1 MATSQWFK
9 HDLEI
14 VSCKHWAK
22 SHDVLNILF
31 FRFHESQ
38 YPIKKKETAWTSPVP
53 KAKLPM
59 CWWLFCYKAPTLSSC
74 ILSEEHHSC
83 LCFSLPYVA
92 CLFWH
97 HWPLLIPFSIFTL
110 ILSRQWWSGPCSL
123 GTTSGNSSVWNSTNT
138 EQWFWG
144 MVVDNKWKKKQTFCG
159 AKFEDPQNPPS
170 PLKPTASMGA
180 PRLSLLIPATS
191 LEVSK
196 PILRFSSS
204 LEALMRLMIM
214 VYYSERTQIE
224 ISKRER
230 LTWVQES
237 PDMSFQLSSEWI
249 HTHSDFSP
257 SHYVCQHT

>member
-1 MATSQWFK
+1 MLIVTLLCPPLCHMATSQWFK

-144 MVVDNKWKKKQTFCG
+144 MVVDNKWKKKHSVVQSLRILKTHHHLWNQLQVWEPPDCHFWFQLQVW
-159 AKFEDPQNPPS
+159 KSPS
-170 PLKPTASMGA
+170 P
-180 PRLSLLIPATS
+180 
-191 LEVSK
+191 
-196 PILRFSSS
+196 SSGS
-204 LEALMRLMIM
+204 A
-214 VYYSERTQIE
+214 V
-224 ISKRER
+224 
-230 LTWVQES
+230 
-237 PDMSFQLSSEWI
+237 P
-249 HTHSDFSP
+249 
-257 SHYVCQHT
+257 